1 MRNFAFS
8 LAEVLITLGIIGV
21 VATLTIPIL
30 SAKLEEK
37 RTINKLN
44 NTYAILSQAYRRG
57 ISEEGSPEGWCTMGV
72 KGDWRDF
79 DDCSIKIYKMFT
91 KYLKVANHCNNGYG
105 GNGEDNCFAKTYKNR
120 KGVDIARANGMHRSF
135 TLMNGVSVMINAAA
149 GDGYQKEWC
158 STSTNI
164 LNQGKSNIAYW
175 DYIGICGTLWVDLNG
190 KSLPNTDGRDL
201 FAFKMYNDGIAP
213 MGRLGAHSQQ
223 NFEGNC
229 LGTAFK
235 NLGSCTYW
243 VLENKNMDYLRC
255 KDLSWNGKHSCK

>member
-21 VATLTIPIL
+21 VAALTIPIL
-30 SAKLEEK
+30 NAKIEEK

-44 NTYAILSQAYRRG
+44 DTYAILSQAYRRG

-79 DDCSIKIYKMFT
+79 DDCSIKIYEMFT